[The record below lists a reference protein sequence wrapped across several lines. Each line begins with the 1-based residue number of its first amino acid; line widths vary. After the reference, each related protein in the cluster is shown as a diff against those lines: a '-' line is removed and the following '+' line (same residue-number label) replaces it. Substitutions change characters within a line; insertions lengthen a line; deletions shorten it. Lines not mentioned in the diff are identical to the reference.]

1 MRPPNSGAC
10 TTTTASATPPG
21 AVSSGRWTWRKPGCP
36 TGAHGLTELV
46 YAYTSNTN
54 SNGSAMAG
62 FNGATDFHNLL
73 MAVAMPAGRYLPMVC
88 VLALA
93 GRLARQQPG
102 VVTVGTLRAQGV
114 DFVVLATAAAVI
126 LALLNFLPALSLG
139 TIADG
144 LM

>member
-1 MRPPNSGAC
+1 MR
-10 TTTTASATPPG
+10 
-21 AVSSGRWTWRKPGCP
+21 
-36 TGAHGLTELV
+36 AHGLAELI

-62 FNGATDFHNLL
+62 VNGATDFHNLL
-73 MAVAMPAGRYLPMVC
+73 MVVAMLAGRYLPMVMVC

-93 GRLARQQPG
+93 GGLARHQQG

-114 DFVVLATAAAVI
+114 NFVALATGAAVI

-144 LM
+144 LL